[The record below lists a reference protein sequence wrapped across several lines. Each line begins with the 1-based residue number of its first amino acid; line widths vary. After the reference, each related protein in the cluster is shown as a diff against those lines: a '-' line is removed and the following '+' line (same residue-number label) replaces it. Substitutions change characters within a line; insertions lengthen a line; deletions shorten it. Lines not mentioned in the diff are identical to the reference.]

1 MKELPEHT
9 MITTIK
15 NNDSD
20 ISHCSGESYGKTL
33 YHKDITGITGIKTGR
48 RRQRLECQIT
58 DQRFP

>member
-20 ISHCSGESYGKTL
+20 ISHCSSDSYDETL
-33 YHKDITGITGIKTGR
+33 YHKDITGITGIRTGR
-48 RRQRLECQIT
+48 QSQRLGCQTT